1 MFPAVKPDQTKSWS
15 ELRTHYQEAKQWHLR
30 ELFKNDPERFRK
42 YSLTLGDIVVD
53 YSKNIIT
60 DKTLQLLLNLA
71 NESKL
76 QDAIAAMFGGEK
88 INRAENREVL
98 HIALRNCFDDPVYAS
113 GKDVMPEVRSVL
125 NQMK

>member
-15 ELRTHYQEAKQWHLR
+15 DLRTHYEEARTWHMR
-30 ELFKNDPERFRK
+30 ELFKNEPGRFNK
-42 YSLTLGDIVVD
+42 YSLSIGDIFVD

-76 QDAIAAMFGGEK
+76 
-88 INRAENREVL
+88 
-98 HIALRNCFDDPVYAS
+98 
-113 GKDVMPEVRSVL
+113 KDV
-125 NQMK
+125 